1 MFCNMCGKKV
11 DEKSAFCTWCG
22 APIDRS
28 AGTTGTAAEAPAE
41 PQEQPQPVFT
51 AAAEPTFSNTHSAAY
66 PGAAPDGNSFPQE
79 NADKA
84 AETGAPADIP
94 ISAGQPAGAPEP
106 AKSVWGA
113 EVPLSDAPQQEK
125 PVKPEKYYTSG
136 QLALCLVTTGIMALA
151 AGIFAA
157 LYFIQIL

>member
-41 PQEQPQPVFT
+41 PQE
-51 AAAEPTFSNTHSAAY
+51 
-66 PGAAPDGNSFPQE
+66 
-79 NADKA
+79 
-84 AETGAPADIP
+84 
-94 ISAGQPAGAPEP
+94 
-106 AKSVWGA
+106 
-113 EVPLSDAPQQEK
+113 K